1 MKNILILLF
10 LFHLSTWGTSAQQS
24 HCKNHPVMDS
34 LRISQIDLPK
44 YKEAYNY
51 VLSDSINQ
59 GRDIFV
65 SDIIIDMDRFY
76 FESEVKNDSVL
87 TATINS
93 LTKYHWFEDFS
104 STEIKQLF
112 EEQNAKAESIVFFSL
127 IEKNTLRADLF
138 IKRHNISEFK
148 YDKLILWNRAKV
160 YAYLFIFDE
169 TDKIK
174 HAFRHEIIYGI

>member
-1 MKNILILLF
+1 MRNVLMLF
-10 LFHLSTWGTSAQQS
+10 SLFTFFIFEVNAQMI
-24 HCKNHPVMDS
+24 HCEAKLPNDS
-34 LRISQIDLPK
+34 IRVQEIDLPK

-51 VLSDSINQ
+51 ILSDSINQ

-76 FESEVKNDSVL
+76 FKSDVKSDSVL
-87 TATINS
+87 AATINS
-93 LTKYHWFEDFS
+93 LTRYHWFEDFS
-104 STEIKQLF
+104 SPEIKQLF
-112 EEQNAKAESIVFFSL
+112 GEQNKKAESIVFFSL

-169 TDKIK
+169 TNKIK
-174 HAFRHEIIYGI
+174 HAFRYEIIYGI